1 MQKEVKYYK
10 STGVIVLKPGT
21 VTYVDD
27 NLVTAKELK
36 DCYGDRI
43 NIMSRETVEKII
55 KETAPAP
62 VVEEKKPAP
71 VAVKVEAPK
80 KVEVKKPEAVRVAP
94 APVPDEIKTGDKELD
109 AFLNG
114 ETDKVPEGT
123 KAPEVKEPEVKKEEA
138 KVPEVKTPEA
148 PKAEAPKA
156 KATVVA
162 TNPTPVKPAKS
173 PVARKVA
180 GKRAAKAKNK

>member
-62 VVEEKKPAP
+62 VVEEKKPA
-71 VAVKVEAPK
+71 AVKVEAPK

-123 KAPEVKEPEVKKEEA
+123 KAPEVKEPEVKKEEV

>member
-71 VAVKVEAPK
+71 VAI
-80 KVEVKKPEAVRVAP
+80 KVEVKKPVVLKAAP

-123 KAPEVKEPEVKKEEA
+123 KAPEVKEPELTPKQDEV
-138 KVPEVKTPEA
+138 KVPEAPKNETKIPEA
-148 PKAEAPKA
+148 PKAKV
-156 KATVVA
+156 TVVA
-162 TNPTPVKPAKS
+162 TTPTPVKPAKA
-173 PVARKVA
+173 PKAKTT
-180 GKRAAKAKNK
+180 GKRVAKTKNK